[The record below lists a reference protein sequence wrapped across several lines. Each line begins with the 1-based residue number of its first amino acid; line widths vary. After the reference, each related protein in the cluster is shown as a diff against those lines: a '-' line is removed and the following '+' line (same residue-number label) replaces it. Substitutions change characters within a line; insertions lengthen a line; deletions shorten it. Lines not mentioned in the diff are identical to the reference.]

1 MLNAEDAK
9 KVNKTGDSMTGQ
21 LKISKTVGVG
31 SDSIQ
36 NSPLVID
43 GLMGT
48 NGASRAGFALVNQG
62 DNNCFIYLQ
71 NDDSLNVRF
80 GNGTT
85 KTFTLQ

>member
-1 MLNAEDAK
+1 M
-9 KVNKTGDSMTGQ
+9 SGQ

-31 SDSIQ
+31 ADSMA

-43 GLMGT
+43 GLMGD
-48 NGASRAGFALVNQG
+48 NQSSRAGFALVNQG

-71 NDDSLNVRF
+71 NDNTLMIRF

-85 KTFTLQ
+85 KKFSFQE